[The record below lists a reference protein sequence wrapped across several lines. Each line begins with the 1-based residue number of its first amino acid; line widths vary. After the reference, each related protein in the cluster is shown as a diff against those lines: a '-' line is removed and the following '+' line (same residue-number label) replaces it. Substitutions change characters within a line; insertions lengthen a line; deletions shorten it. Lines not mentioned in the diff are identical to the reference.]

1 MRLELALENGSNR
14 GQLAMSDKIP
24 MPSWVA
30 VLICGLILNLLL
42 VAYSAGMISNRI
54 EILQER
60 FNYLEMRF
68 NEFVERVK

>member
-1 MRLELALENGSNR
+1 MP
-14 GQLAMSDKIP
+14 DKIP
-24 MPSWVA
+24 LPSWVA

>member
-14 GQLAMSDKIP
+14 GQLAMPDKIP
-24 MPSWVA
+24 LPSWVA